1 MVTTPEHTGWVCSE
15 RVGGA
20 IDQRRE
26 STHRRRRSACRGGG
40 EEEPRGG
47 LPYFQSSPA
56 FRPQM
61 FLQNSLGDLNSLAN
75 LGRSWS
81 LMSPKSKHL
90 RRLLLSAALLTLLPC
105 LELTIIAHQPL
116 AKTYSMVVTVA
127 VCPHKATTT
136 VQVRPYWP
144 DSPHLKFLSI
154 ITSTMILYN
163 TYTY

>member
-1 MVTTPEHTGWVCSE
+1 MDTPGSKQGLGQWWQHQSTQGECVQSVWAGPLTKGERAPTGD
-15 RVGGA
+15 VGVPA
-20 IDQRRE
+20 
-26 STHRRRRSACRGGG
+26 GGG
-40 EEEPRGG
+40 EEEEPRGG
-47 LPYFQSSPA
+47 LPYFPSSPA

-136 VQVRPYWP
+136 TALGR
-144 DSPHLKFLSI
+144 SLI
-154 ITSTMILYN
+154 A
-163 TYTY
+163 